1 MEWRP
6 VFNKGLEKLRI
17 KEMLEGFTV
26 KDLQMIKTAAIK
38 LDILDWET
46 QPTVDTVYEI
56 ALRLSIFE
64 SDIVSPTLVM
74 NKIKEYVEA
83 NQ

>member
-1 MEWRP
+1 MASC
-6 VFNKGLEKLRI
+6 I
-17 KEMLEGFTV
+17 V

-38 LDILDWET
+38 LDIPDWKT
-46 QPTVDTVYEI
+46 KPTVDTVYEI

-74 NKIKEYVEA
+74 DKIKEYVEA